1 MKRLMSITI
10 ALVFVFSLVFMAQV
24 AETQAQMHMYD
35 DDHMADYPWDDDGH
49 MDDYP
54 WDDDQINDYPCEDDH
69 MGDFPWDDDHMGD
82 FPWGDGPM
90 AGFPWID
97 DNHMMGSPYYTPAMF
112 WMSFWM
118 LYMMVFMGPGF

>member
-54 WDDDQINDYPCEDDH
+54 WDDDQINDYPCEDG
-69 MGDFPWDDDHMGD
+69 MMTIWVISPGV
-82 FPWGDGPM
+82 M
-90 AGFPWID
+90 ALW
-97 DNHMMGSPYYTPAMF
+97 
-112 WMSFWM
+112 
-118 LYMMVFMGPGF
+118 LVFLGLMITI